1 MMVALKQKKTGV
13 SKTTLYDT
21 MGKTHTAHD
30 KLNKKSAQMK
40 VILSQMK
47 WKGCLKQIA
56 TIFVWKIK
64 QETGN
69 VFILLSM

>member
-47 WKGCLKQIA
+47 
-56 TIFVWKIK
+56 
-64 QETGN
+64 
-69 VFILLSM
+69 